1 MFTDQL
7 TLLEK
12 ADTTFDLIAPSRD
25 SYVCNTSIIGKT
37 DLLQT
42 TFSAPVCYLTIVQRV
57 KLSRVFNCQF
67 EYTFIGPITHFYLST

>member
-25 SYVCNTSIIGKT
+25 SYVCNTSTIISKT
-37 DLLQT
+37 DLLQRS
-42 TFSAPVCYLTIVQRV
+42 TFSAPVCYLIIVQT
-57 KLSRVFNCQF
+57 
-67 EYTFIGPITHFYLST
+67 EG